1 MDVWGWNC
9 CRRWFF
15 VGHGEK
21 GKEKKGNEKEGRKE
35 GKKEGKERKAGRKG
49 ERKTHPEHNSQLIQ
63 RQRPSNNNMPTRTL
77 PRTALMPQ
85 LDPDSTAPVRF
96 PDRKS
101 KHVVGSGVVEGA
113 GTDQVWQ
120 LEDGSYAVVVR
131 GCSGEEAAFGD
142 AIPDVREGCW
152 WWGQEGEG
160 LCR

>member
-1 MDVWGWNC
+1 MDVRVWNR
-9 CRRWFF
+9 CRRWFV
-15 VGHGEK
+15 VGYGEK
-21 GKEKKGNEKEGRKE
+21 GKEEKGHEKEGRKE
-35 GKKEGKERKAGRKG
+35 GRKKRKK
-49 ERKTHPEHNSQLIQ
+49 KHPEHNSQLIQ
-63 RQRPSNNNMPTRTL
+63 RQRPSNNNMPTRAL

-120 LEDGSYAVVVR
+120 LQDGSYAVVVR

-152 WWGQEGEG
+152 WWGEEGEG